1 MKITVN
7 QLRRIIK
14 EEVSRVLKE
23 NPVQDQGPGMSLEA
37 GQMVTLT
44 TTKNLDGY
52 AGLSKK
58 KNGTFLPA
66 GTHEFEIIDS
76 DWAVAYVP
84 GAYGKLDP
92 RYVKQSDLLD
102 AMAMEEMV

>member
-23 NPVQDQGPGMSLEA
+23 NPVQDQGPGMPLEA

-44 TTKNLDGY
+44 TTKDLGAY
-52 AGLSKK
+52 AGTSGK

-66 GTHEFEIIDS
+66 GTHEFEIIDPN
-76 DWAVAYVP
+76 WAVAYVP
-84 GAYGKLDP
+84 SGQKVP
-92 RYVKQSDLLD
+92 RYVLVSDLHN